1 MGGRLL
7 KLGASG
13 PSVSSEPVPAPLD
26 SAGEQGV
33 AAADLPSFE
42 YADSNRTLTAGLAGT
57 VVVMLTFVL
66 IFLYDRAASG
76 AINSVLFRVTLL
88 NVVVT
93 IFLLSVASVN
103 YWFLMEALRSD
114 HPRAGVYLRRADGC
128 FAASLIL
135 LLLEPVL
142 ILFTI
147 QIYDVAE
154 VAIGLW
160 VVSILVLIF
169 GWRDVLIGSKAMRR

>member
-1 MGGRLL
+1 M
-7 KLGASG
+7 
-13 PSVSSEPVPAPLD
+13 VSSNRPPGPLD
-26 SAGEQGV
+26 STGEESI
-33 AAADLPSFE
+33 AAVDLPSFE

-66 IFLYDRAASG
+66 IFLYDRATSG
-76 AINSVLFRVTLL
+76 SISSLLFRLTLL

-93 IFLLSVASVN
+93 TFLLSVASVN
-103 YWFLMEALRSD
+103 YWFLMESLRRSN
-114 HPRAGVYLRRADGC
+114 HPRAAVYLRRADGC

-147 QIYDVAE
+147 QIYDVGAAA
-154 VAIGLW
+154 VGLW
-160 VVSILVLIF
+160 VVSILVLTF
-169 GWRDVLIGSKAMRR
+169 GWRDLMIGSKARQQRSG